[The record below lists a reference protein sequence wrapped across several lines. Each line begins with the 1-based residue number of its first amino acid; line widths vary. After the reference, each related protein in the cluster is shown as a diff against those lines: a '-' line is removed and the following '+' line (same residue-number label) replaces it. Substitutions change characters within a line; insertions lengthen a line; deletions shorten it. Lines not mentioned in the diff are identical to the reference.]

1 MLNGK
6 RLSSRHF
13 RAYYFLDGLLAS
25 IAQKEFPNRISVH
38 VTPIHIAYV
47 SPKAKDDAMRLADR
61 NAFLLILAI
70 TSGSADGWS
79 YIGLGHAFVANMT
92 GNTVLLGIAI
102 FGEHGDIL
110 HPLLAIVFYA
120 VGVTI
125 GTCFTRRIKP
135 DSVWSPSVSRA
146 LLLESALLIAA
157 TIGWV
162 SAGGA
167 PDRLRSHALLAC
179 VAAGMGIQSGA
190 LLPLRLP
197 GVITTYITGTWT
209 TFVSGLALAGLQ
221 QNRENDGPLGFE
233 ERLLIQAAFL
243 AIYFL
248 SAVGTGW
255 AFRYA
260 PKLIGIASL
269 FPVLAV
275 AGWSSLLSRRS
286 AEIH

>member
-1 MLNGK
+1 M
-6 RLSSRHF
+6 
-13 RAYYFLDGLLAS
+13 
-25 IAQKEFPNRISVH
+25 
-38 VTPIHIAYV
+38 HIAYV
-47 SPKAKDDAMRLADR
+47 PLKAEDATMRIADR

-102 FGEHGDIL
+102 FSEHGDIL
-110 HPLLAIVFYA
+110 HPLISIVFYA

-125 GTCFTRRIKP
+125 GTCFTRRIRP
-135 DSVWSPSVSRA
+135 DSIWSPSVSYA
-146 LLLESALLIAA
+146 LSLESALLIAA

-167 PDRLRSHALLAC
+167 PGHLRSNALLAC

-190 LLPLRLP
+190 LLPLKLP

-221 QNRENDGPLGFE
+221 QHREKHGELGFE

-260 PKLIGIASL
+260 PELIGIASL
-269 FPVLAV
+269 LPVLAV
-275 AGWSSLLSRRS
+275 ASWSSMLY
-286 AEIH
+286 